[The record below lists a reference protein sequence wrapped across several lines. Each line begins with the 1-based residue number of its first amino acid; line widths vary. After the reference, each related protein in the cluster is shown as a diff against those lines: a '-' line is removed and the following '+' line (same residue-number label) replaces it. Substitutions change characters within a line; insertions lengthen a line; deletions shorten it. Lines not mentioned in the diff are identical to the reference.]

1 MTRIPSLRLLAA
13 GATLVVAGLAVP
25 LTPAVA
31 AEPTPAPSGA
41 ATVSVTVPTATPT
54 SVLQADAVAAIRDD
68 GTVLSTTEAPT
79 LTAGDAF
86 AVCWGFQNADALV
99 GTWTGFLSTS
109 VPFSATAGATIGDPV
124 EVAAG
129 ESLGTLCLAV
139 VLLET
144 EAGEFTLSA
153 VRESAGGQQHIE
165 PAFHFRTTASGPSP
179 SDGPS
184 GGPGGTTTTGGTTA
198 RGSAS
203 SGSSGSAQSAAQQ
216 VATGPTEPAIGK
228 SPSTTAEQAS
238 VDKTA
243 YNAGD
248 TITVS
253 FSGFTPN
260 EKVQLVLYSDPVLI
274 GNFPADAAGTLTQSF
289 QLPSDRPAGAHTVQ
303 LTGWESK
310 KVASASIVVASAATA
325 AAPDV
330 QGVPVWAWWIGGA
343 LLAVLAAFGTWWLI
357 RTMRAPAPEASA
369 A

>member
-54 SVLQADAVAAIRDD
+54 A
-68 GTVLSTTEAPT
+68 
-79 LTAGDAF
+79 
-86 AVCWGFQNADALV
+86 
-99 GTWTGFLSTS
+99 
-109 VPFSATAGATIGDPV
+109 SAT
-124 EVAAG
+124 
-129 ESLGTLCLAV
+129 
-139 VLLET
+139 
-144 EAGEFTLSA
+144 
-153 VRESAGGQQHIE
+153 
-165 PAFHFRTTASGPSP
+165 PSP
-179 SDGPS
+179 SPSTGSQGGGSNGGSSTTGGSPS
-184 GGPGGTTTTGGTTA
+184 GTSGTRGSTGGSSSTGSGGGTT
-198 RGSAS
+198 
-203 SGSSGSAQSAAQQ
+203 
-216 VATGPTEPAIGK
+216 GPVEPTIGK

-289 QLPSDRPAGAHTVQ
+289 QLPSDLPAGAHTVQ